1 MFNYINFNPMLKLI
15 NVFFALSLI
24 FAISCNNNSNKQS
37 SDNKTDSTNVSTTN
51 AKLEIIYFH
60 STNRCATC
68 NAVENNAK
76 SLLEE
81 GFKTQLDNGDII
93 FKSLNIDESENNA
106 LSKKYLISYSTLLLI
121 NHQNG
126 KEEVTDFTE
135 TAFKYAKNEPDKYK
149 ELLKTEINKI
159 LNL

>member
-1 MFNYINFNPMLKLI
+1 MQKLI

-37 SDNKTDSTNVSTTN
+37 SDNKTDSTNVSTNTN

-60 STNRCATC
+60 ATNRCMTC

-76 SLLEE
+76 SLIDEN
-81 GFKTQLDNGDII
+81 FKTQLDNGDIT
-93 FKSLNIDESENNA
+93 FKSLNIDESENDA
-106 LSKKYLISYSTLLLI
+106 ITEKYQVSFSTLLLI

-126 KEEVTDFTE
+126 NDVVTDFTE

-149 ELLKTEINKI
+149 ELLKSEINKI
-159 LNL
+159 LTN